1 MGRKFSSL
9 LNLGNTFNFEV
20 LQFQSSV
27 NDAFWFDE
35 QATMLQ
41 RNLLLLFFLKDW
53 CCWVIQNCWY
63 LSPKLHGIT
72 WFLPY

>member
-41 RNLLLLFFLKDW
+41 RNLLLLFFLKD
-53 CCWVIQNCWY
+53 
-63 LSPKLHGIT
+63 
-72 WFLPY
+72 